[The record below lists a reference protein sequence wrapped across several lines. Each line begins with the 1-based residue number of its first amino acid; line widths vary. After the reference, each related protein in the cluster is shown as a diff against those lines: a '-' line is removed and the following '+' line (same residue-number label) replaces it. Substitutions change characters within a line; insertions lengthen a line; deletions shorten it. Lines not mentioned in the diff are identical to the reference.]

1 MKLFE
6 LLLRRA
12 EFCTVESCH
21 FACAFAFAL
30 ALAIPI
36 GGSGR
41 CGILSRSGGEMC
53 RKR

>member
-12 EFCTVESCH
+12 EFRTVESCH

-41 CGILSRSGGEMC
+41 ILSRSGGEMR